1 MIPNSLFVSSLHFTV
16 TSSDICCAVFIKIPY
31 FVYLA
36 FLIFRYFTLIM
47 LIIFFLNLNLCLITK
62 HIFYLLLCL
71 VRVLGVAEVTFNQKS
86 ANCGSV
92 RIKTF
97 L

>member
-47 LIIFFLNLNLCLITK
+47 LIFFFLI
-62 HIFYLLLCL
+62 
-71 VRVLGVAEVTFNQKS
+71 
-86 ANCGSV
+86 
-92 RIKTF
+92 
-97 L
+97 

>member
-16 TSSDICCAVFIKIPY
+16 TSDICCAVFIKIPY

-47 LIIFFLNLNLCLITK
+47 LNFFKNLNLCLITK

>member
-16 TSSDICCAVFIKIPY
+16 TSSGICCAVFIKIPY

-47 LIIFFLNLNLCLITK
+47 LIFFLKFKSMLN
-62 HIFYLLLCL
+62 
-71 VRVLGVAEVTFNQKS
+71 N
-86 ANCGSV
+86 
-92 RIKTF
+92 
-97 L
+97 